1 MTEPSAEHPLRILI
15 VDDDEPMRK
24 LLGHMLRKIG
34 YAVQEA
40 EDGEDAYEQLR
51 SGRMQMVV
59 SDWMMPRLDGP
70 ALCRRLRATDLGRY
84 VYFVLVSG
92 RGSSADMVEG
102 MEAGADDFL
111 SKPIDE
117 NQLRVRI
124 RSGERILNLER
135 RLAERN
141 LVLTEAYELIRQDL
155 DAAARMQRS
164 LLPNTALKL
173 EQVEFAWSFLPSLF
187 VSGDELNFFRLD
199 AEHVGFYNLDVAGH
213 GVPAAMMSV
222 TLSRLLSP
230 LPSTGLLKRTGPGAL
245 PYRIESPAEVARSL
259 NEQFQVTVENSAYFT
274 LVYGILHLPT
284 GKVRLVQAGH
294 PHPILLCVDGS
305 LRPLTAGDPPIGV
318 MPDAL
323 YEDHEAVLQPGD
335 RLFVYSDGITECED
349 PQGDPFGEARL
360 SVFLQ
365 TARGAPLG
373 AILRALEQELH
384 TWRGPAAQGFHD
396 DVSMLAFQ
404 YR

>member
-1 MTEPSAEHPLRILI
+1 MVAPSMENLARILI
-15 VDDDEPMRK
+15 VDDAEPMRM
-24 LLGHMLRKIG
+24 LLAHTLNQMG
-34 YAVQEA
+34 YAVQQA
-40 EDGEDAYEQLR
+40 EDGEDAYEKLV
-51 SGRMQMVV
+51 SGGVQMVV

-70 ALCRRLRATDLGRY
+70 SLCRRLRETDLGRY
-84 VYFVLVSG
+84 IYFILVSA

-111 SKPIDE
+111 SKPIDPNE
-117 NQLRVRI
+117 LRVRI
-124 RSGERILNLER
+124 RAGERILDLER

-141 LVLTEAYELIRQDL
+141 LVLTEAYELIRKDL
-155 DAAARMQRS
+155 DAAARVQRS

-259 NEQFQVTVENSAYFT
+259 NEQFQITAENSAYFT

-284 GKVRLVQAGH
+284 GRVRLVQAGH
-294 PHPILLCVDGS
+294 PHPILLCADGS
-305 LRPLTAGDPPIGV
+305 LRPLTDGDPPIGM
-318 MPDAL
+318 MPDVL
-323 YEDHEAVLQPGD
+323 YADREIMLQPGD
-335 RLFVYSDGITECED
+335 RLFIHSDGITECED
-349 PQGDPFGEARL
+349 PNGSQFGEPRL
-360 SVFLQ
+360 SAFLQ
-365 TARGAPLG
+365 TVRGTRLDAT
-373 AILRALEQELH
+373 LRALEQELR
-384 TWRGPAAQGFHD
+384 TWRGPAAHGFHD
-396 DVSMLAFQ
+396 DISMLAFQ